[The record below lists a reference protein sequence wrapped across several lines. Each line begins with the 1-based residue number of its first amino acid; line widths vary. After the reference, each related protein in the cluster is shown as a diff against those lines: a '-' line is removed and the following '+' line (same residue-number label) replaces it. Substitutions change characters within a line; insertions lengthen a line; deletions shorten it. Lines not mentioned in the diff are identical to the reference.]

1 MPSLAR
7 PSRRSL
13 GAFSRGSCH
22 DWVYPSFWGCLSLCL
37 CIPPHDFHLGVHL
50 PLFMLIDFF
59 LCLLL
64 SPGLAFSL
72 SFFLPPTHTHCHTL
86 THTHALLHTL
96 TTLSSSHNLIYIHT
110 LYTQTFTHTPTHTHT
125 LSATHS
131 HTQIH
136 SPTPHTHTVFH
147 NTVIYSFTRVDAHP
161 HTHTHNFH
169 VLKHTYTLLSPSSGV
184 RSCYPSYQPPAPLS
198 LRLEAPAQPCS
209 ADLHGNHCREGRP
222 FRSPQTTGPPEHE
235 QTLMVFY

>member
-125 LSATHS
+125 LSL
-131 HTQIH
+131 
-136 SPTPHTHTVFH
+136 PHTLIHKYTLPHHIHTL
-147 NTVIYSFTRVDAHP
+147 SFTTLSYTLSHVL
-161 HTHTHNFH
+161 THTLTHI
-169 VLKHTYTLLSPSSGV
+169 HTTFTCSNTRIHFSLPLLVFALAIPLTNPLLLSHSGWKPQLSPALQTSMGTTAG
-184 RSCYPSYQPPAPLS
+184 REGLSEAPRPQAPLS
-198 LRLEAPAQPCS
+198 MS
-209 ADLHGNHCREGRP
+209 RP
-222 FRSPQTTGPPEHE
+222 
-235 QTLMVFY
+235 